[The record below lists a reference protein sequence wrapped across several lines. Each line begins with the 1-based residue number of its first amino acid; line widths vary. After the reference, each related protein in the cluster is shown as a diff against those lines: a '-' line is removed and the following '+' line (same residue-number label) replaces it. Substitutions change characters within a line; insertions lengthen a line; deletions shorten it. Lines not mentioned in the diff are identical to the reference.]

1 MRVLLSLV
9 GMLALAYA
17 GLAVLLW
24 VFQDRLVYFPAYTLS
39 VTPRTLGIDH
49 EDVSLATD
57 DGVNLHGW
65 FIPATTARATV
76 LFLHGN
82 GGNISHRLDKIDI
95 FRRLGLNV
103 FIVDYRGYGK
113 SGGKPSETGT
123 YRDARTAWNYLTR
136 TRAIPESRIV
146 IYGESLGG
154 AVALNLAR
162 EHPPRALIM
171 DSSFLSMPDL
181 GAELYPWLP
190 VRWLTRFHYD
200 SMSLIPQ
207 VRVPILIIHSRGDD
221 IVPFHHG
228 QRLFAA
234 ANEPKRFL
242 EIEGSHNEGFL
253 VSGDRYV
260 DGIAAFLAVYL
271 R

>member
-1 MRVLLSLV
+1 MRVLLSFV
-9 GMLALAYA
+9 GVLTLAYA
-17 GLAVLLW
+17 GIAAFLW
-24 VFQDRLVYFPAYTLS
+24 AFQDRLVYFPANTLP
-39 VTPRTLGIDH
+39 VTPRALGIEH
-49 EDVSLATD
+49 EDISLTTD
-57 DGVNLHGW
+57 DGVHLHGW
-65 FIPATTARATV
+65 FVPAPQARATV

-82 GGNISHRLDKIDI
+82 GGNVSHRLDKIDI
-95 FRRLGLNV
+95 FRRLALNV
-103 FIVDYRGYGK
+103 FIIDYRGYGK
-113 SGGKPSETGT
+113 SGGKPSEDGT

-136 TRAIPESRIV
+136 TRAIPVSRIV
-146 IYGESLGG
+146 IYGESLGA

-162 EHPPRALIM
+162 EHPPRALIV
-171 DSSFLSMPDL
+171 DSSFLSVPDL

-190 VRWLTRFHYD
+190 VRWLTRFRYD
-200 SMSLIPQ
+200 SMNLIPQ
-207 VRVPILIIHSRGDD
+207 VRVPILVIHSRGDD

-234 ANEPKRFL
+234 ANEPKQFL
-242 EIEGSHNEGFL
+242 QIEGSHNEGFL